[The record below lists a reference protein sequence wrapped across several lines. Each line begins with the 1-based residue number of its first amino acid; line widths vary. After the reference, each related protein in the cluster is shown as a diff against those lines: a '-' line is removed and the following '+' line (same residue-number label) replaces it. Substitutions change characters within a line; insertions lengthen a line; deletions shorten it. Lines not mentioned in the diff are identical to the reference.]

1 MEVDTKL
8 AWAWN
13 GWDAS
18 GPKLVEVLVVDGKHH
33 VVGDGYVTQT
43 RTWETRED
51 CLAHFLKDAQDSAR
65 RAQERVGRIQALLI
79 KERRVD

>member
-18 GPKLVEVLVVDGKHH
+18 GPKSLVQLMKSSGTV
-33 VVGDGYVTQT
+33 
-43 RTWETRED
+43 RP
-51 CLAHFLKDAQDSAR
+51 
-65 RAQERVGRIQALLI
+65 
-79 KERRVD
+79 